1 MMLKRK
7 YKAMQDES
15 AIYTSILES
24 RNEGLLSIDFDG
36 QILNISPAAADIL
49 GLGSTDI
56 TGKKLA
62 DLFSGRQGSEDFV
75 KAVDE
80 LLAEPDSGMNRV
92 VNFPAE
98 GKWILLSLSASALKL
113 AGYGGSGTLGIH
125 VIVNDITGLKNHQ
138 EKIDRLN
145 KIAIALSAETDLQ
158 YLLELIVEETRRF
171 TDADAGSLYIVE
183 GDTLYFQVAQNET
196 LRHREGVDASFK
208 PFSIS
213 LSTQSIAGYCA
224 ITGEILNIK
233 DVYNISEKVPYA
245 FNPDSDLKNDYK
257 TRSTLAVPMADP
269 SGKVLGVLQLINA
282 VDESGKVVDFSK
294 SVEPLV
300 RSLASQAAV
309 AIRNAK
315 LAAETKSKHQELK
328 NAYIEIEKSHED
340 LKVLMKKMRLIRL
353 GTVIFVVILFLGAG
367 YMTWHKNF
375 YPQDIS
381 REDLN
386 SMPAVQDTTDTW
398 VVKPEPISSG
408 ISLNGNIEPLEI
420 VNVVCPFSGRIASKH
435 FVYGKEVQKGDLLL
449 QLDASALEVRLREA
463 QSALIKARQNYE
475 KIKAWKTSSEVSR
488 ARRSFI
494 KARNALEALKRKRA
508 DTKKL
513 FERGIVSALELESV
527 NSQFDNQKLDFE
539 TIKEELESVI
549 EQGDAQHVN
558 IARMQLVN
566 ARALTQDI
574 EARIKKSD
582 VRAPVTGVVIR
593 PTGAENIQQGDFQI
607 GGAVADNSVLLAIGN
622 LEGLTVRSKA
632 DEVDIGKIRTG
643 QKVAVTGD
651 AFPNVALEGS
661 ISDIAS
667 QGRGNKVP
675 TFDVT
680 VTINKVTAEEKQK
693 VRLGMTAVL
702 EVMVYENPSALLVPL
717 SAVRHSG
724 NKSLVSVR
732 DRVTGQ
738 VKTVEVE
745 TGMTTLNSVEIVKGL
760 QAGDT
765 VLVR

>member
-1 MMLKRK
+1 
-7 YKAMQDES
+7 MQDES
-15 AIYTSILES
+15 ASYTPILES

-36 QILNISPAAADIL
+36 QILNISHSAADIL
-49 GLGSTDI
+49 GLTFEDK
-56 TGKKLA
+56 TGKKLG
-62 DLFSGRQGSEDFV
+62 DVFSGRQESEDFV
-75 KAVDE
+75 KAVYK
-80 LLAEPDSGMNRV
+80 LLAEPDSGMNRI

-98 GKWILLSLSASALKL
+98 EKVITLSLSASELKL
-113 AGYGGSGTLGIH
+113 VGYGGSEALGIN
-125 VIVNDITGLKNHQ
+125 VMINDITGLKNHQ

-145 KIAIALSAETDLQ
+145 KIAIALSDETDLQ
-158 YLLELIVEETRRF
+158 YLLELIVEETRSF

-183 GDTLYFQVAQNET
+183 EDTLYFQVAQNET
-196 LRHREGVDASFK
+196 LRHREGYEVSFK

-233 DVYNISEKVPYA
+233 DVYNIPEKVPYA
-245 FNPDSDLKNDYK
+245 FNPDFDLKNDYT

-269 SGKVLGVLQLINA
+269 SGKILGVLQLINA

-300 RSLASQAAV
+300 MSLASQAAV

-328 NAYIEIEKSHED
+328 DAYIEIEKSHED

-375 YPQDIS
+375 YPQDTPQ
-381 REDLN
+381 EDLN
-386 SMPAVQDTTDTW
+386 SMPAAQGATDTW

-408 ISLNGNIEPLEI
+408 ISLTGNIEPLEI
-420 VNVVCPFSGRIASKH
+420 INVICPFSGRIAGKH
-435 FVYGKEVQKGDLLL
+435 FFYGKEVHKDDLLL
-449 QLDASALEVRLREA
+449 QLDTSALEVRLREA
-463 QSALIKARQNYE
+463 QSALIKARQNFN
-475 KIKAWKTSSEVSR
+475 KIKAWNTSSEVSR

-494 KARNALEALKRKRA
+494 KARNALEALKRKRE

-539 TIKEELESVI
+539 TIKEELESVL
-549 EQGDAQHVN
+549 EQGDEQHVN
-558 IARMQLVN
+558 IARMQLAN
-566 ARALTQDI
+566 ARALMQDI
-574 EARIKKSD
+574 EAKIKKSD

-593 PTGAENIQQGDFQI
+593 PTGAENIQQEDFQI

-622 LEGLTVRSKA
+622 LAGLTVRTKA
-632 DEVDIGKIRTG
+632 DEVDIGKIRSD
-643 QKVAVTGD
+643 QKVVVTGD
-651 AFPNVALEGS
+651 AFPNVYLEGS
-661 ISDIAS
+661 IRDIAS

-680 VTINKVTAEEKQK
+680 VTINKVSAEQKQK
-693 VRLGMTAVL
+693 VRLGMTAIL
-702 EVMVYENPSALLVPL
+702 EVKVYENPSALLVPL
-717 SAVRHSG
+717 TAVRLSG
-724 NKSLVSVR
+724 NKSFVSIR
-732 DRVTGQ
+732 DQASGQ

-745 TGMTTLNSVEIVKGL
+745 TGMTTFNSVEIVKGL

-765 VLVR
+765 VLAR